1 MKEELRM
8 MKDILSNPKKFNL
21 ETPIAHVINREP
33 DFISYGDACLEAG
46 GGYSQNMFWWH
57 IEWPNEIKAL
67 TVKNLTVTRRCL
79 VSKELVSINLLEFV
93 VEIINYAAVTLW
105 FKQYTTSCPHQ
116 FPMLLNWTDNITSKS
131 WIRKAATK
139 TKKGKCLQRI
149 LCSLMINNP
158 LGMKAEHIAGTKNV
172 LADRISRIYD
182 TSFSKN
188 SFIQLFQ
195 EFPQLKSWNR
205 FHPSPELLSYLYLG
219 LLKEQDHGL
228 CPPKQLGHF
237 ALDKNIL

>member
-1 MKEELRM
+1 
-8 MKDILSNPKKFNL
+8 
-21 ETPIAHVINREP
+21 
-33 DFISYGDACLEAG
+33 
-46 GGYSQNMFWWH
+46 
-57 IEWPNEIKAL
+57 
-67 TVKNLTVTRRCL
+67 
-79 VSKELVSINLLEFV
+79 
-93 VEIINYAAVTLW
+93 
-105 FKQYTTSCPHQ
+105 
-116 FPMLLNWTDNITSKS
+116 
-131 WIRKAATK
+131 
-139 TKKGKCLQRI
+139 
-149 LCSLMINNP
+149 MINNP